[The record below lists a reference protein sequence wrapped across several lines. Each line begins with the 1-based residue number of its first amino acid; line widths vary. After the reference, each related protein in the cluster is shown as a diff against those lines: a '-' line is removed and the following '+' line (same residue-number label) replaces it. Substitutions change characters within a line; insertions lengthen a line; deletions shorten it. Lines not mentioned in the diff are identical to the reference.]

1 MVSAPGWRTRAGP
14 SPVGPA
20 LENDRKKGL
29 AAPCCYGEQSTA
41 TASAAQTSRIRS
53 SANRPTLSTRT
64 ATDTLSTESRLTAQR
79 RGIGSCPGSRTTSL
93 ASPRIIVVHG
103 ATTARRSLGIAA
115 SRDSTMTGRR
125 PISDNS
131 HHHTSPRFGSG
142 VTRRLPPSATS
153 RDRPTR
159 QADSPAFRH
168 TRRSRRRSRVPDSAP
183 GGLAARRPPVR
194 HRSARSDGPEP
205 LPAAKRRL
213 WCSTV
218 CGPCHK
224 YATGVRRVPVGIA
237 TTTGAGSAG
246 SRRPRPQRRAARPVR
261 LPAVRRKHRRPA
273 DTIPAHS
280 PRAHPR
286 CV

>member
-1 MVSAPGWRTRAGP
+1 MADAGGAISGRTRARER
-14 SPVGPA
+14 S
-20 LENDRKKGL
+20 EKGL

-159 QADSPAFRH
+159 QADPPAFRH
-168 TRRSRRRSRVPDSAP
+168 RR
-183 GGLAARRPPVR
+183 
-194 HRSARSDGPEP
+194 RSDGPEP
-205 LPAAKRRL
+205 LPAGKRRL

-218 CGPCHK
+218 CGPCPE

-237 TTTGAGSAG
+237 TTTGPSWAG

-273 DTIPAHS
+273 GTIPAHS